1 MPNRRIALCL
11 WSFDNEYQDLQRKD
25 AFEHAHYHRIKV
37 TEYSAQNDPETQVA
51 QIRQALSV
59 NERPYAILVHPVR
72 DSRLIAVARETAG
85 QGVGWVILNRDADY
99 MHDLRQRFPGLPL
112 FCVKP
117 DQHQVGRI
125 QGQQFKRLLPQGGEL
140 FYIQGPLLV
149 STAEARFAGVQA
161 ELVGTPIKLVTFR
174 ADWTS
179 EGGEQAL
186 RSWIQTVDPCE
197 LPKCLVGAQNDNMA
211 VGAKQALA
219 SEAEARGQPDIAKVR
234 VTGCDG
240 LPGFGQRLVR
250 EGTLAATVVIP
261 PTAGRAVDQVGAAL
275 GGAAQPPEELVLNV
289 SSFPSLRD
297 LEATAHDPIDHDS

>member
-11 WSFDNEYQDLQRKD
+11 WSFDNEYQDLQRRD
-25 AFEHAHYHRIKV
+25 ALEHAHYHRISV
-37 TEYSAQNDPETQVA
+37 AEYSAQNDPETQVG
-51 QIRQALSV
+51 QIRRALAQPPS
-59 NERPYAILVHPVR
+59 ERPYAILVHPVR
-72 DSRLIAVARETAG
+72 DSRLIAVAREAAS

-99 MHDLRQRFPGLPL
+99 LHDLRQKFPELLL

-125 QGQQFKRLLPQGGEL
+125 QGRQFKRLLPEGGEL

-149 STAEARFAGVQA
+149 STAEARFAGVQE
-161 ELVGTPIKLVTFR
+161 ELRGSPIKLVTFR

-186 RSWIQTVDPCE
+186 RSWIQTVEAAD

-219 SEAEARGQPDIAKVR
+219 SEAEARGQPAIARVH

-250 EGTLAATVVIP
+250 ERTLAATVVIP

-275 GGAAQPPEELVLNV
+275 GGAAQPPEELVLGV
-289 SSFPSLRD
+289 SSFPPLED
-297 LEATAHDPIDHDS
+297 LEPPHGS